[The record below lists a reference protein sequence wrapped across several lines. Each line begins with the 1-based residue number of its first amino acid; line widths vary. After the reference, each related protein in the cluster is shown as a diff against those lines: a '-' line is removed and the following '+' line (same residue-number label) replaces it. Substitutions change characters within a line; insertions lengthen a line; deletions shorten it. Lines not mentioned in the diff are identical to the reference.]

1 MRDGQRRR
9 PPAQQSPPRR
19 PHTAAVLRAGV
30 VAAAVALISAVA
42 APSGFWACVPGA
54 LLLAA
59 AARSELGTVAG
70 TVLAVVAAAAP
81 RAHGAPSPLLA
92 RAPGAGGAGGGGGA
106 PPPPPPAPPPPP
118 PPPGAGGRGP
128 GFPPARPPRLER
140 ERDSLRRSALRAPLP
155 GLCNRRG
162 LDERITYEIAR
173 HARER
178 RRFAVVA
185 IDLDGF
191 KRVNDRFGHAA
202 GDDLLRDVADAIND
216 VVREQDTVARL
227 GGDEFC
233 VMAPETGRGGA
244 AHLGRKIEVAIAH
257 SATGL
262 DHVSGSVGVAIFP
275 DDGRDA
281 LSVLE
286 AADDAQ
292 IEAKRRSRAQRE
304 RLAA

>member
-1 MRDGQRRR
+1 MRDGPRRR
-9 PPAQQSPPRR
+9 PPAQQPPPRR
-19 PHTAAVLRAGV
+19 PLIAAVLRAAV

-42 APSGFWACVPGA
+42 GPAGFWACVPGA

-59 AARSELGTVAG
+59 SATTPLGTAAGLVA
-70 TVLAVVAAAAP
+70 AVAAAWAP
-81 RAHGAPSPLLA
+81 RAAGAPSPLLGLA
-92 RAPGAGGAGGGGGA
+92 VAGSGSAILHGL
-106 PPPPPPAPPPPP
+106 
-118 PPPGAGGRGP
+118 RV
-128 GFPPARPPRLER
+128 RLEG
-140 ERDSLRRSALRAPLP
+140 ERDSMRQSALRDPLT

-162 LDERITYEIAR
+162 LDERLGYEVAR
-173 HARER
+173 HGRER

-202 GDDLLRDVADAIND
+202 GDDLLRDVAGALNDA
-216 VVREQDTVARL
+216 VREQDTVARL

-233 VMAPETGRGGA
+233 VLAPETGRGGA
-244 AHLGRKIEVAIAH
+244 AHLARKIETAIAR

-262 DHVSGSVGVAIFP
+262 DQVSGSVGVAIFP
-275 DDGRDA
+275 DDGRDG

-292 IEAKRRSRAQRE
+292 VDAKRRSRAQRE
-304 RLAA
+304 RAAA

>member
-1 MRDGQRRR
+1 M
-9 PPAQQSPPRR
+9 
-19 PHTAAVLRAGV
+19 AAVLRAGV
-30 VAAAVALISAVA
+30 VAAAVALISAA
-42 APSGFWACVPGA
+42 AGPGGFWACVPGA

-59 AARSELGTVAG
+59 AASSGAATVAG
-70 TVLAVVAAAAP
+70 TAVVVAAAAAP
-81 RAHGAPSPLLA
+81 RVHGAPSPLLGLA
-92 RAPGAGGAGGGGGA
+92 VAGSGAAVLHGM
-106 PPPPPPAPPPPP
+106 
-118 PPPGAGGRGP
+118 RV
-128 GFPPARPPRLER
+128 RLEH
-140 ERDSLRRSALRAPLP
+140 ERDSLRRSALRDPLT

-162 LDERITYEIAR
+162 LDERLRYEIAR
-173 HARER
+173 HSRER

-202 GDDLLRDVADAIND
+202 GDDLLRDVADA
-216 VVREQDTVARL
+216 VSEAVREQDTVARL

-233 VMAPETGRGGA
+233 VLAPETGRGGGTHL
-244 AHLGRKIEVAIAH
+244 AHKIETAIVR

-262 DHVSGSVGVAIFP
+262 DQVTGSVGVAVFP

-281 LSVLE
+281 LGVLE

-292 IEAKRRSRAQRE
+292 IAAKRRSKAQRE

>member
-59 AARSELGTVAG
+59 VARSELGTVAG

-92 RAPGAGGAGGGGGA
+92 LAVAGSG
-106 PPPPPPAPPPPP
+106 PAVLH
-118 PPPGAGGRGP
+118 ALRT
-128 GFPPARPPRLER
+128 RLER
-140 ERDSLRRSALRAPLP
+140 ERDSLRRSALRDPLT

-162 LDERITYEIAR
+162 LDERIAYEIAR
-173 HARER
+173 HTRER

-202 GDDLLRDVADAIND
+202 GDDLLRDVADAISD
-216 VVREQDTVARL
+216 AVREQDTVARL

-244 AHLGRKIEVAIAH
+244 AHLARKIEVAIAH

>member
-1 MRDGQRRR
+1 
-9 PPAQQSPPRR
+9 
-19 PHTAAVLRAGV
+19 VLRAAV
-30 VAAAVALISAVA
+30 VAVAVALISTVA
-42 APSGFWACVPGA
+42 GPSGFWACVPGA

-59 AARSELGTVAG
+59 SARTGLQSMLGTVI
-70 TVLAVVAAAAP
+70 AVGAAVAP
-81 RAHGAPSPLLA
+81 RAAGPPSPLLGLA
-92 RAPGAGGAGGGGGA
+92 VAGASVAVLHGL
-106 PPPPPPAPPPPP
+106 
-118 PPPGAGGRGP
+118 RV
-128 GFPPARPPRLER
+128 RLEGER
-140 ERDSLRRSALRAPLP
+140 ETMRRSALRDALT

-162 LDERITYEIAR
+162 LDERIGYEVAR

-191 KRVNDRFGHAA
+191 KGVNDRFGHAA
-202 GDDLLRDVADAIND
+202 GDELLRDVADALTGA
-216 VVREQDTVARL
+216 VREQDTVARL

-233 VMAPETGRGGA
+233 VLAPETGRGGA
-244 AHLGRKIEVAIAH
+244 KHLREKIERAIVQ

-262 DHVSGSVGVAIFP
+262 EAVSGSVGVAIFP

-292 IEAKRRSRAQRE
+292 VAAKRRSRSARGKSQRQ
-304 RLAA
+304 AA